1 MWRPPHLVPIAVGA
15 ALGLLSARAEAQ
27 QVIAS
32 PRPETV
38 SVTVYSDPRRSPRYA
53 IDTEDELGGY
63 ALITETRVVDL
74 PPGPVTIRFEGVAS
88 GIQPESAILSEVD
101 AREKNQD
108 RLLLSQRGLI
118 DSFTG
123 QRVTVRRTDRATGR
137 VTEEQARIRS
147 GANGI
152 VLETASGFEALRCTG
167 QAETILYP
175 NVPATLSPK
184 PVLSVTTRDQPG
196 GRRTVTLSYLAS
208 DFDWQANYV
217 GQLSDDG
224 RRLDLFAWVTLASA
238 DDVSFEQAQAN
249 AVAGRVARV
258 NRDED
263 DDDDDD
269 DDDEEYYYAS
279 CWPAGTTGS
288 PGPIQGGVTTGIV
301 GDSLNELPQLRSIDS
316 AEYMSQGDIIVTGS
330 RIATRENLGDLKLY
344 RIPFPVTVASNSQ
357 KQVAFL
363 SKPKVRGALVYR
375 SKISGWDEG
384 EDPDL
389 LFRIRNTKENGL
401 GEPLPSGT
409 VTLFQNL
416 RGRRMLVGESSLA
429 DKTVGEEV
437 EFVFAEATNVNVESE
452 DLDDGDDWESRRL
465 TVSNANPFPVRFEA
479 EFSHGAEHRFD
490 RFGRNL
496 AERDGK
502 KVWSVTV
509 PANSKASLG
518 YRVTEIEIEEPDDDD
533 DDED

>member
-1 MWRPPHLVPIAVGA
+1 VWRPPHLVLV
-15 ALGLLSARAEAQ
+15 ALGLLASRAEAQ
-27 QVIAS
+27 QVVIS

-38 SVTVYSDPRRSPRYA
+38 SVTVYSNPGRSPGNSIEAEYG
-53 IDTEDELGGY
+53 LGGY
-63 ALITETRVVDL
+63 ALITETRNVDL

-88 GIQPESAILSEVD
+88 GIQPESAILSEID

-118 DSFTG
+118 DAFTG
-123 QRVTVRRTDRATGR
+123 QQVTVRRTDRRTGR
-137 VTEEQARIRS
+137 VTVEQARIRS

-152 VLETASGFEALRCTG
+152 VLETAAGFEALQCTG

-175 NVPATLSPK
+175 NVPPTLSPK

-196 GRRTVTLSYLAS
+196 GPRTVTLSYLARE
-208 DFDWQANYV
+208 FDWQANYV

-224 RRLDLFAWVTLASA
+224 RRMDLFAWVTLASA
-238 DDVSFEQAQAN
+238 DDVSFEHAQAN

-258 NRDED
+258 DRD

-269 DDDEEYYYAS
+269 DYDDEDDEEVYYTS

-288 PGPIQGGVTTGIV
+288 GATRSEDLIN
-301 GDSLNELPQLRSIDS
+301 SLPQAFASRVGILGSD
-316 AEYMSQGDIIVTGS
+316 EMMDDGGGDIVVTGS

-363 SKPKVRGALVYR
+363 TQPKVRGALLYR
-375 SKISGWDEG
+375 SKIDSWYDEG
-384 EDPDL
+384 EDPEL
-389 LFRIRNTKENGL
+389 LFRVRNTKENGL
-401 GEPLPSGT
+401 GEPLPSGS

-416 RGRRMLVGESSLA
+416 LGRRMLVGESSLV
-429 DKTVGEEV
+429 DKAVGEEV
-437 EFVFAEATNVNVESE
+437 EFVFAEAANVDVDSE
-452 DLDDGDDWESRRL
+452 DLDDGDSWEGRRL
-465 TVSNANPFPVRFEA
+465 TVTNANPFPIRYEA
-479 EFSHGAEHRFD
+479 EFRNGAEHRFD
-490 RFGRNL
+490 RFRRNVVD
-496 AERDGK
+496 RDGK

-509 PANSKASLG
+509 PANGKASLD
-518 YRVTEIEIEEPDDDD
+518 YRATEIEIEETE
-533 DDED
+533 ED

>member
-1 MWRPPHLVPIAVGA
+1 MWRPPHLVPIAVAA
-15 ALGLLSARAEAQ
+15 ALGLLAARAEAQ
-27 QVIAS
+27 QVIVS

-38 SVTVYSDPRRSPRYA
+38 SVTIYSNPHRSPRYA
-53 IDTEDELGGY
+53 IDAEDGLGGY

-101 AREKNQD
+101 SREKNQD
-108 RLLLSQRGLI
+108 RLLLSQSGLI
-118 DSFTG
+118 DAFTG
-123 QRVTVRRTDRATGR
+123 QRVTIRRTDRATGR
-137 VTEEQARIRS
+137 VTHEQARIRS

-152 VLETASGFEALRCTG
+152 VLETSAGFEALQCSG

-175 NVPATLSPK
+175 NVPATLSAK
-184 PVLSVTTRDQPG
+184 PVLSVTTREQAG

-258 NRDED
+258 DRD

-269 DDDEEYYYAS
+269 NDEDYYYAR
-279 CWPAGTTGS
+279 CWPSGTTGS
-288 PGPIQGGVTTGIV
+288 LTQTVETITGEQFFQS
-301 GDSLNELPQLRSIDS
+301 DNLNDLPQLRSTF
-316 AEYMSQGDIIVTGS
+316 SQGDIVVTGS

-363 SKPKVRGALVYR
+363 SKPKVRGALLYR
-375 SKISGWDEG
+375 SKFSGWDDD
-384 EDPDL
+384 EDPEL
-389 LFRIRNTKENGL
+389 LFRIRNTRENGL

-416 RGRRMLVGESSLA
+416 LGRRMLVGESSLV

-437 EFVFAEATNVNVESE
+437 EFVFAEATNVDVESE
-452 DLDDGDDWESRRL
+452 ELADGDNWESRRL
-465 TVSNANPFPVRFEA
+465 TVTNANPFPIRYEA
-479 EFSHGAEHRFD
+479 EFRNGAEHRFD
-490 RFGRNL
+490 RFGRKVVD
-496 AERDGK
+496 RDGK

-509 PANSKASLG
+509 PANGKASLD
-518 YRVTEIEIEEPDDDD
+518 YRATEIEVEET
-533 DDED
+533 DDE

>member
-1 MWRPPHLVPIAVGA
+1 MWRPPHLVLV
-15 ALGLLSARAEAQ
+15 ALGLLAARADAQ
-27 QVIAS
+27 QVIVS

-38 SVTVYSDPRRSPRYA
+38 SVTVYSNPHRSPRYA
-53 IDTEDELGGY
+53 IDAEDGLGGY

-108 RLLLSQRGLI
+108 RLLLSQSGLI
-118 DSFTG
+118 DAFTG

-137 VTEEQARIRS
+137 VTLEQARIRS

-152 VLETASGFEALRCTG
+152 VLETSAGFEALQCSG

-175 NVPATLSPK
+175 NVPATLSSK
-184 PVLSVTTRDQPG
+184 PVLSVTTREQAG

-258 NRDED
+258 SREDDED
-263 DDDDDD
+263 DDDDED
-269 DDDEEYYYAS
+269 YYYAS
-279 CWPAGTTGS
+279 CWPSGTTGS
-288 PGPIQGGVTTGIV
+288 PGQLQGGTVV
-301 GDSLNELPQLRSIDS
+301 GDSLNELPQLRSTFGQGD
-316 AEYMSQGDIIVTGS
+316 MSQGDIVVTGS

-363 SKPKVRGALVYR
+363 SKPKVRGELLYR
-375 SKISGWDEG
+375 SRVDGWNGG
-384 EDPDL
+384 EHPDL
-389 LFRIRNTKENGL
+389 LFRIRNTRENGL

-416 RGRRMLVGESSLA
+416 LGRRMLVGESSLA
-429 DKTVGEEV
+429 DKTIGEDV
-437 EFVFAEATNVNVESE
+437 EFVFAEATNVEVESD
-452 DLDDGDDWESRRL
+452 DLDDGDNWESRRL
-465 TVSNANPFPVRFEA
+465 TVTNANPFPVRFEA
-479 EFSHGAEHRFD
+479 EFRNGAEHRFD
-490 RFGRNL
+490 QFGRKVVD
-496 AERDGK
+496 RDGK
-502 KVWSVTV
+502 KIWSVTV
-509 PANSKASLG
+509 PANGKASLD
-518 YRVTEIEIEEPDDDD
+518 YRATEIEVEESGRRMTPAPGLAPVRRK
-533 DDED
+533 